1 LVKQV
6 EVYLNQYGPETHH
19 QPSEEDIKLLAE
31 HKILFE
37 EMGHEMQ
44 EAMDKVDNLVAQNSE
59 DFVPN
64 GLKWYQ
70 TEFKAVKKENTNAL
84 NIKW

>member
-1 LVKQV
+1 
-6 EVYLNQYGPETHH
+6 
-19 QPSEEDIKLLAE
+19 
-31 HKILFE
+31 
-37 EMGHEMQ
+37 MGHEMQ